1 MKIIDWL
8 MQLPEPYSTQ
18 AIENCRSFD
27 ADRLQRDEDNMS
39 GAINA
44 SMHWERTPQ
53 GHPYWKEIYDK
64 YHNYE
69 EGGMTEEDLKQ
80 FESFVKSLEERRA
93 KLVVFSASMRQMLQ
107 EIGEHNYVAKY
118 MLSNSD
124 NTLFG
129 NYVTMRGE
137 MCSFLPKGKPHMV
150 NDEGTWRRE
159 GRQEMKPAKLARK
172 ILPDEY
178 TEALSEK
185 DFETFNNMVR
195 SYIGINGDEDGEGRT
210 VQLEVVSGK
219 DIRKYYYEENYSKL
233 ADSSSNLWGSCMRY
247 ESCQDYFDIFV
258 ENNVKMLIAKDVFGK
273 VVGRALLWECTNGRK
288 AMDTIYTP
296 ERLRPMFIKWA
307 IDNEHYYK
315 SQQSC
320 HHHEFDMFAG
330 SPCDDWEA
338 TIQLDDSDFSEYPY
352 MDTFMYLN
360 DDNHTLSN
368 REGCHKLVLRDTSGG
383 FERCGVVY
391 DDLDDTDIDE
401 DYAVYISYH
410 TGSVSWSG
418 TTHIDNTV
426 MTRYSGR
433 ILERDSIEVDGH
445 YYAEG
450 DENIVYVDSRNEYY
464 HVDDT
469 VVTEDGDTIHEDD
482 ARECAFDGC
491 TYHEDDMTKHEDV
504 WVHNDNMELY
514 LEELN
519 QEENV

>member
-1 MKIIDWL
+1 MRIIDWL
-8 MQLPEPYSTQ
+8 VQLPEPYSTQ
-18 AIENCRSFD
+18 AIENCRSFE
-27 ADRLQRDEDNMS
+27 ASRLERHTDTMS
-39 GAINA
+39 GAINN

-53 GHPYWKEIYDK
+53 GHPYWKEIHEK
-64 YHNYE
+64 YQKYE

-93 KLVVFSASMRQMLQ
+93 KLVIFSASMRQMLQ

-137 MCSFLPKGKPHMV
+137 MCSFLPKGKEHMV
-150 NDEGTWRRE
+150 TDEGKWRRE

-185 DFETFNNMVR
+185 DFEIFNNMVR

-210 VQLEVVSGK
+210 VQLAVVSGE
-219 DIRKYYYEENYSKL
+219 DIRKYYYEDNYSKL

-258 ENNVKMLIAKDVFGK
+258 ENNVKMLVAKDLFGK

-296 ERLRPMFIKWA
+296 ERLRPLFTKWA

-320 HHHEFDMFAG
+320 HHHEFDMFEG
-330 SPCDDWEA
+330 SPCSTWEA
-338 TIQLDDSDFSEYPY
+338 KVKLSDSDFSEYPY
-352 MDTFMYLN
+352 MDTFMYLDTSSN
-360 DDNHTLSN
+360 ILSN
-368 REGCHKLVLRDTSGG
+368 SDSCYDKTLRDTSGG
-383 FERCGVVY
+383 FERNGTAY

-401 DYAVYISYH
+401 DDAVYLDYH
-410 TGSVSWSG
+410 TGNVCWNG

-426 MTRYSGR
+426 MTRFSGR
-433 ILERDSIEVDGH
+433 ILERDAVRVGSY
-445 YYAEG
+445 YYADG
-450 DENIVYVDSRNEYY
+450 DDNIVYVDSRGEYY
-464 HVDDT
+464 HIEDT
-469 VVTEDGDTIHEDD
+469 TETEDGDTIHEDD

-504 WVHNDNMELY
+504 WVHNDNLELY
-514 LEELN
+514 LAQLN

>member
-1 MKIIDWL
+1 MRIIDWL
-8 MQLPEPYSTQ
+8 IQLPEPYSTQ
-18 AIENCRSFD
+18 AIENCRGYEEN
-27 ADRLQRDEDNMS
+27 RLQREADSMS
-39 GAINA
+39 GAINN

-53 GHPYWKEIYDK
+53 GHPYWKDIYDK
-64 YHNYE
+64 YQKYE
-69 EGGMTEEDLKQ
+69 EGVMAEEELKQ
-80 FESFVKSLEERRA
+80 FECFVKSLEDRRA
-93 KLVVFSASMRQMLQ
+93 KLVVFSSSMRQMLQ

-118 MLSNSD
+118 MLYNSD

-137 MCSFLPKGKPHMV
+137 MCSFLPKGKEHMV
-150 NDEGTWRRE
+150 TDEGTWRRE

-178 TEALSEK
+178 LESLSEK

-210 VQLEVVSGK
+210 VQLEVVGGE
-219 DIRKYYYEENYSKL
+219 DIRKYYLEDNYSKL

-247 ESCQDYFDIFV
+247 DSCQDYFNIFV
-258 ENNVKMLIAKDVFGK
+258 ENNVKMLVAKDVFGK
-273 VVGRALLWECTNGRK
+273 IVGRALLWECTNSRK

-330 SPCDDWEA
+330 SSCDDWEA
-338 TIQLDDSDFSEYPY
+338 RVQLNDSDWDEYPY

-360 DDNHTLSN
+360 DDIHVLSNRDGNHTLT
-368 REGCHKLVLRDTSGG
+368 LRDTSGG
-383 FERCGVVY
+383 FERNGTTY

-401 DYAVYISYH
+401 DDAVYLDYH
-410 TGSVSWSG
+410 TGNVCWRG

-426 MTRYSGR
+426 TTRGGDR
-433 ILERDSIEVDGH
+433 ILERDSIEVGGY
-445 YYAEG
+445 YYADG
-450 DENIVYVDSRNEYY
+450 DEDIVYVDSRNEYY

-469 VVTEDGDTIHEDD
+469 VETEDGDTIHEDD
-482 ARECAFDGC
+482 AKECAFDGC
-491 TYHEDDMTKHEDV
+491 TYHEDDMINHEGV
-504 WVHNDNMELY
+504 CVYGDNLESY
-514 LEELN
+514 LEQLN